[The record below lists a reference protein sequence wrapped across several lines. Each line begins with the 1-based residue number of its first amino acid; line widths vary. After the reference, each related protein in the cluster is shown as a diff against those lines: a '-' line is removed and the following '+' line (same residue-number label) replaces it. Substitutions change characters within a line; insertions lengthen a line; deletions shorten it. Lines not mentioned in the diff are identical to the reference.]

1 MTELA
6 RTRAFET
13 WLANA
18 NGAGLPQRPE
28 EELLAEHH
36 IMLAV
41 LGAMDAEGKELLH
54 GKPLRPDFWKGVV
67 EFIGNFS
74 HRIHRVKEERFFF
87 PALEAWGLIEPEDC
101 QRLEEDHRA
110 LRDLTFLLCDGVNEG
125 DWEKAFRVVAMYL
138 GRVRLH
144 LEAEEAGLLS
154 VDLSEIGDERIAPM
168 LESFAALERAEFI
181 GTSRLHY
188 VEIADSLCRDVGL
201 MPPSAEEATP

>member
-1 MTELA
+1 VTELA
-6 RTRAFET
+6 RTQAFET

-41 LGAMDAEGKELLH
+41 LAAMEAEGKELLH
-54 GKPLRPDFWKGVV
+54 GTPLRPEFWKGVV

-87 PALEAWGLIEPEDC
+87 PALEAWGLVEPEAC

-110 LRDLTFLLCDGVNEG
+110 LRDLTALLCDGVNEG

-138 GRVRLH
+138 GRMRVH
-144 LEAEEAGLLS
+144 LDVEEIALLS
-154 VDLSEIGDERIAPM
+154 ADLSEVGDEHVAPM
-168 LESFAALERAEFI
+168 MESFAALEREEFT
-181 GTSRLHY
+181 GASRLYY
-188 VEIADSLCRDVGL
+188 VEIADSLCRNVGL
-201 MPPSAEEATP
+201 TPPSAGEATP